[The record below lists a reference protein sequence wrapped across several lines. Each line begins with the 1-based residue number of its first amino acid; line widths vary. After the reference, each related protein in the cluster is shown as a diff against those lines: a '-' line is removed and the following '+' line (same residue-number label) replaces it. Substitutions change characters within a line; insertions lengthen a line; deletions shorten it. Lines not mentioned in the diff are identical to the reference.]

1 MSARRDPGAGAGALP
16 FFMPAEPGERYCLFH
31 PPAPGVPPRG
41 AMLYIHPFGEEMNKS
56 RRMAALQAR
65 AFAAG
70 GYGVLQID
78 LYGCGDSGGD
88 FADARWDIWQRD
100 LVLACAWLLKRVPG
114 PLTLWGL
121 RLGALLAVDLAGQAP
136 SLVQRLIL
144 WHPALDG
151 TSYLDQFLRLR
162 LAGRMV
168 ADGAPGALP
177 AGAATTPP
185 PAPAARAELARGEA
199 VEIGGYQLSPALA
212 DAIDARDGVA
222 RPLGAPVHWFALTAA
237 SGGVGPTTA
246 RQAERWRQAGT
257 ALYLHGVTG
266 VPFWASSEITQC
278 QALLSSTA
286 ALCP

>member
-1 MSARRDPGAGAGALP
+1 MSARRDPGAGALP
-16 FFMPAEPGERYCLFH
+16 FFMPAAPGERYCLFH
-31 PPAPGVPPRG
+31 PPASGVPPRG
-41 AMLYIHPFGEEMNKS
+41 AILYVHPFAEEMNKS

-78 LYGCGDSGGD
+78 LHGCGDSSGD
-88 FADARWDIWQRD
+88 FADARWDIWQHD
-100 LVLACAWLLKRVPG
+100 LVLAGAWLRKRVPG

-121 RLGALLAVDLAGQAP
+121 RLGALLAVELAGQAP
-136 SLVQRLIL
+136 SLAQRLIL
-144 WHPALDG
+144 WHPVLDG
-151 TSYLDQFLRLR
+151 KAYLDQFLRLR

-168 ADGAPGALP
+168 GVPDALP
-177 AGAATTPP
+177 GGDGQSAASTPS
-185 PAPAARAELARGEA
+185 ARAQLARGEA

-212 DAIDARDGVA
+212 AAIDAQDGVA
-222 RPLGAPVHWFALTAA
+222 RALGAPVHWFALTAA

-246 RQAERWRQAGT
+246 HQAERWRQAGT

-266 VPFWASSEITQC
+266 LPFWASSEITPC